1 MQLPYLDYRPA
12 LTPPFD
18 IAPTAAVIG
27 RTIAGAGLTLRAYA
41 TVRGDGEWIR
51 IGANA
56 FFGERATVHIADGFI
71 ATAIGDDVTVGRYAL
86 VHACTLGDGVVVAD
100 AATVMDG
107 ATVGP
112 HALIAPGALVPPRKV
127 LAGGFVYAGNPAQ
140 PLRAIDRD
148 QLAAAA
154 AAIRRGAPDTLGRDD
169 DLPPLDIAPYLPA
182 NAGPGPLHALPSGAP
197 QVARALVAPASV
209 VVGDVRLA
217 DEVGVFFGCAVVAG
231 GARIEIGARSNIQ
244 DNSILVT
251 DRARGD
257 LIIGPRV
264 TFGHNVRM
272 GAGVVEADALVGMSA
287 KVGDGVVVE
296 RGGVI
301 AAGAWVEPGTVV
313 QGRLDLGRA
322 PGARIPAAAARRAR
336 RLRHASSPS
345 TRATRSTTAARAER
359 RRRERPASAAGA
371 GSIAGHPL

>member
-1 MQLPYLDYRPA
+1 MQLPYLDYLPA

-27 RTIAGAGLTLRAYA
+27 RTVAGAGLTLRGYA

-107 ATVGP
+107 ATVGS

-127 LAGGFVYAGNPAQ
+127 LAGGFIHAGNPAQ
-140 PLRAIDRD
+140 PLRAIGRD

-154 AAIRRGAPDTLGRDD
+154 AAIRRGVPDTLGRDD
-169 DLPPLDIAPYLPA
+169 DLPPLDMAPYLPP
-182 NAGPGPLHALPSGAP
+182 NAGRGPLHALPSGAP
-197 QVARALVAPASV
+197 QVGRALAAPTSV
-209 VVGDVRLA
+209 LVGDVRLA
-217 DEVGVFFGCAVVAG
+217 DEAGVFFGCAVVAG
-231 GARIEIGARSNIQ
+231 DARIEIGARSNIQ

-251 DRARGD
+251 DSVRGD
-257 LIIGPRV
+257 LIVGQRV

-272 GAGVVEADALVGMSA
+272 GSGVVEDDALVGMSA
-287 KVGDGVVVE
+287 KVGDRVVVE

-301 AAGAWVEPGTVV
+301 AAGAWVGPDTVV
-313 QGRLDLGRA
+313 KAGWIWAGR
-322 PGARIPAAAARRAR
+322 PAREFRP
-336 RLRHASSPS
+336 LRP
-345 TRATRSTTAARAER
+345 AER
-359 RRRERPASAAGA
+359 EGFDGIIAVYTRYATDYRRVP
-371 GSIAGHPL
+371 

>member
-1 MQLPYLDYRPA
+1 MQLPYLDYLPA

-27 RTIAGAGLTLRAYA
+27 RTVAGAGLTLRGYA

-71 ATAIGDDVTVGRYAL
+71 PTLIGGGVTVGRYAL

-107 ATVGP
+107 ATVGA
-112 HALIAPGALVPPRKV
+112 HALIAPGALVPPRKT
-127 LAGGFVYAGNPAQ
+127 LAGGFIYAGNPAQ
-140 PLRAIDRD
+140 PLRTIGRNELD
-148 QLAAAA
+148 AAA
-154 AAIRRGAPDTLGRDD
+154 AAIRRGEPDALGRDD
-169 DLPPLDIAPYLPA
+169 DLPPLGMASYLPA

-197 QVARALVAPASV
+197 QVARALVATAAA

-217 DEVGVFFGCAVVAG
+217 DESGIFFGCAVVAG

-251 DRARGD
+251 DRVRGD
-257 LIIGPRV
+257 LIVGNRV

-272 GAGVVEADALVGMSA
+272 GSGVVEDDALVGMSA
-287 KVGDGVVVE
+287 KVGDRVVVE
-296 RGGVI
+296 CGGVI

-313 QGRLDLGRA
+313 KAGWIWAGR
-322 PGARIPAAAARRAR
+322 PAREFRP
-336 RLRHASSPS
+336 LRP
-345 TRATRSTTAARAER
+345 AER
-359 RRRERPASAAGA
+359 EGFDEIIAVYTRYAIDYRRES
-371 GSIAGHPL
+371 